1 MSDNDDPS
9 GEVLVFVSDGGT
21 TVGIG
26 KRTREGLIGL
36 CLATLHVSVSLTEWL
51 EALRVQPD
59 PERAADD
66 LVQKHGGVRLC
77 LVTPLQEATPMP
89 PLAGGPVGEA

>member
-9 GEVLVFVSDGGT
+9 SEVLVFVSDGGT

-26 KRTREGLIGL
+26 KQTREGLVGL
-36 CLATLHVSVSLTEWL
+36 CLATLDRPVSLKEWL

-59 PERAADD
+59 PERAADT
-66 LVQKHGGVRLC
+66 LVQTHGGMRLF
-77 LVTPLQEATPMP
+77 LMTRLQEATPIP